1 MNTNVKVIIAAL
13 SIALVGAVGTAAYFA
28 GSANS
33 AKAETPAITA
43 SEPVAAAVSAPV
55 AASEPV
61 VASEPAKEE
70 APKPVVY
77 KGQTLPAGLSK
88 QDQDNY
94 KVTCIDEASM
104 LNQYTLATC
113 LEYHGHKDMAA
124 YCSANKGN
132 VALFAKAECEA
143 LAPKPAQQQKSSDT
157 DRMADEIYL
166 NYQIQLDKPSDI
178 KFFHS
183 YCMQT
188 KNLQWEKT
196 QRCMIIIDPSLARLN
211 KTNGEIIDAYCQKYP
226 VVNGMDAMDAT
237 CSGGE

>member
-13 SIALVGAVGTAAYFA
+13 SIALVGTAAYFA

-33 AKAETPAITA
+33 AKAEAPAITA
-43 SEPVAAAVSAPV
+43 SEPVAAAVSAPM
-55 AASEPV
+55 AASEPAV
-61 VASEPAKEE
+61 VSEPAKEE

-77 KGQTLPAGLSK
+77 KGQTLPVGLSK
-88 QDQDNY
+88 EEQDSY
-94 KVTCIDEASM
+94 KVTCVDEVGSLTHHTFM
-104 LNQYTLATC
+104 TC
-113 LEYHGHKDMAA
+113 LDYHGYRDIDS

-196 QRCMIIIDPSLARLN
+196 QRCMIIVDPSLARLN